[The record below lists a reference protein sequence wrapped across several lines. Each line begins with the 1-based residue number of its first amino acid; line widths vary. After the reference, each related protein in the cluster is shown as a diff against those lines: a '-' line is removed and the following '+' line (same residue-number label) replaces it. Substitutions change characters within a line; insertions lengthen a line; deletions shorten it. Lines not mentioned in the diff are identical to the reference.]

1 VPIARVQLPDG
12 RVARLEVPEGTTPQ
26 QVESFVF
33 NGMKAPQKAAPTATP
48 EEPTRIE
55 RLGRG
60 FMDVAQGVKQAGLM
74 VKDLVTGGNDADA
87 YTKEKSDE
95 LALYE
100 QGRGKDAGIDWM
112 RIGGNVLATAPV
124 ALIPGGAAASMGVR
138 AASGAAQGAVA
149 SGAMFTPEGESKLA
163 QTTIGALVGGA
174 VPVAA
179 QGVKAAGRRVLDLVR
194 GPQAIPA
201 NQVVQELTVKL
212 QQQGIDFGKLTQQAR
227 DSLLDD
233 AQKALSAGGTL
244 DDAML
249 ANKALIESVGA
260 KPTKA
265 SITRAPRDWQTEKNL
280 RGIQGV
286 GDDIVRREQSNAS
299 ALIDYTQRI
308 RSGTGGKA
316 STALEAGES
325 AINAIKVQDKA
336 KENAVGE
343 LYSAFRDSGL
353 KDELVPETK
362 LTETLTRIID
372 EVGLDNVPPSV
383 QSRLKD
389 FGFLGGNRT
398 RQLTVQEADTFNRL
412 LNANNPGHGAASKTI
427 GMIKGALNESLIETP
442 GGGEKL
448 LRAREAAAQRFAE
461 QRAGKGIAAAVEDVA
476 PDRFVKKFVLDAD
489 VRDVRAMVAELNKS
503 PLGKQAIADVKGN
516 ILGDLL
522 MKSTGATNLDDV
534 AGKPFSGVKFG
545 KALDAIQ
552 PEKLHQI
559 FSPAEVESLRTLQ
572 RASKLLTEEVPFS
585 DVNHSKTTAALANLL
600 QKIGNTPLL
609 GQIVSPIIGVA
620 KVGSDWVKDA
630 NARKQ
635 VAEALLASAGKA
647 GVKPALPVFPVER
660 AIPGAAG
667 AFAAEPQA
675 GER

>member
-1 VPIARVQLPDG
+1 MPIARVQLPDG

-33 NGMKAPQKAAPTATP
+33 NGMKAPRAPAATP
-48 EEPTRIE
+48 EEPTRLE

-74 VKDLVTGGNDADA
+74 VKDLVTGGGEADA

-163 QTTIGALVGGA
+163 QMTVGGLIGAA
-174 VPVAA
+174 MPVAA
-179 QGVKAAGRRVLDLVR
+179 QGVKAAGRSVLDLVR
-194 GPQAIPA
+194 GPQTLPA

-265 SITRAPRDWQTEKNL
+265 SLTRAPRDWQAEKNL

-286 GDDIVRREQSNAS
+286 GDDIVAREQSNAK
-299 ALIDYTQRI
+299 ALIDYTDRL
-308 RSGTGGKA
+308 RSGVGGKA
-316 STALEAGES
+316 ATPIEAGES
-325 AINAIKVQDKA
+325 AINALKVADKA
-336 KENAVGE
+336 KERAVGE
-343 LYSAFRDSGL
+343 LYDAFRDSGL
-353 KDELVPETK
+353 KDEIVPETK

-372 EVGLDNVPPSV
+372 EVGLDNVPPAV

-389 FGFLGGNRT
+389 FGFIGGQRT
-398 RQLTVQEADTFNRL
+398 RQLTIQEADTFNRL
-412 LNANNPGHGAASKTI
+412 LNANNPGHGPAAKTV
-427 GMIKGALNESLIETP
+427 GMLKGALNQSLIETP
-442 GGGEKL
+442 GGGEL
-448 LRAREAAAQRFAE
+448 LTKARAAAAQRFAE
-461 QRAGKGIAAAVEDVA
+461 ADASKGISAALDDISPDVFMQ
-476 PDRFVKKFVLDAD
+476 RFIKNVPIKDF
-489 VRDVRAMVAELNKS
+489 RATVAELNKTD
-503 PLGKQAIADVKGN
+503 LGKQAIKDIKGN

-534 AGKPFSGVKFG
+534 AGKGFSGAKFG
-545 KALDAIQ
+545 KALDAIP

-559 FSPAEVESLRTLQ
+559 FTPEEVGALRTLQ

-585 DVNHSKTTAALANLL
+585 DVNHSKTASALANILF
-600 QKIGNTPLL
+600 KIGD
-609 GQIVSPIIGVA
+609 SPIIGQVVRPIIGTF
-620 KVGSDWVKDA
+620 KMGDDWVKDA
-630 NARKQ
+630 AARKQ

-647 GVKPALPVFPVER
+647 GAKPALPVFPAER
-660 AIPGAAG
+660 LIPGAAG
-667 AFAAEPQA
+667 AFAAEPQEGA
-675 GER
+675 R